1 MSNNIKQLSGSIEL
15 RVTKKGDVQISSN
28 PFYFVTDE
36 LKQRNQKVKEKMEV
50 AKK

>member
-1 MSNNIKQLSGSIEL
+1 MSNKKQISKSIYL
-15 RVTKKGDVQISSN
+15 KVTKKGDVQISSN